1 MVHRYVRLGRW
12 TKAIKN
18 IEKTKKNLDFVGD
31 FTLQVVIQTRPRPPR
46 DERRP

>member
-1 MVHRYVRLGRW
+1 
-12 TKAIKN
+12 
-18 IEKTKKNLDFVGD
+18 VGD